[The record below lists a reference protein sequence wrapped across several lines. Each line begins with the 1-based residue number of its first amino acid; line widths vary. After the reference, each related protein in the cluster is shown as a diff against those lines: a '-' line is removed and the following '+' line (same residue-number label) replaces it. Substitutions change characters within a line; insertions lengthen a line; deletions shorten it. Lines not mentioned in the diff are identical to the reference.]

1 MDHRV
6 LAIFLTSFVTPFVN
20 STLSIALPQVARE
33 FGIPPAAAVSLLV
46 VLTLAVAALALP
58 MGRLSDV
65 VGAHRVFRAGLLV
78 ALAGLAASSTSP
90 SLYAL
95 YAALALMGGGLAAV
109 FGSNNALL
117 VQIAPPG
124 RRASVV
130 GMNSMFVYIGLVSGP
145 LVGGLL
151 ASVSWRLI
159 FLPAVVLTAL
169 AHLLVGPPPA
179 APGRGAGYDW
189 PGALLL
195 SSAVVLL
202 VMGFANVGLALT
214 GLVLL
219 ALAVV
224 LESRREAPILN
235 VRLFKDVV
243 FASSVASAFLNYL
256 STAALTP
263 ALSLLYQSVYGVPPG
278 ATGALL
284 SVMSIAMAVFAPLA
298 GRLSDR
304 YQPALLAAA
313 GSAILAASLFLYS
326 RGTPI
331 QWAPLY
337 LFAIGLGFALFI
349 VPNTTIIL
357 TSAPPGVASAM
368 VAEARVLGQSASNS
382 LAAYVLQR
390 AGGLEAGVYDLLT
403 LLGYFAVATAALSL
417 ARYLRRLAH

>member
-1 MDHRV
+1 
-6 LAIFLTSFVTPFVN
+6 LA
-20 STLSIALPQVARE
+20 
-33 FGIPPAAAVSLLV
+33 
-46 VLTLAVAALALP
+46 
-58 MGRLSDV
+58 
-65 VGAHRVFRAGLLV
+65 
-78 ALAGLAASSTSP
+78 
-90 SLYAL
+90 
-95 YAALALMGGGLAAV
+95 
-109 FGSNNALL
+109 
-117 VQIAPPG
+117 
-124 RRASVV
+124 
-130 GMNSMFVYIGLVSGP
+130 
-145 LVGGLL
+145 
-151 ASVSWRLI
+151 
-159 FLPAVVLTAL
+159 
-169 AHLLVGPPPA
+169 
-179 APGRGAGYDW
+179 
-189 PGALLL
+189 GALLL
-195 SSAVVLL
+195 SSAVALL
-202 VMGFANVGLALT
+202 VLGFANVNLASA

-235 VRLFKDVV
+235 VQLFKDVV
-243 FASSVASAFLNYL
+243 FASSVAAAFLNYL

-304 YQPALLAAA
+304 YQPMLLAAV

-326 RGTPI
+326 RSASL

-382 LAAYVLQR
+382 LAAYVLQM
-390 AGGLEAGVYDLLT
+390 AGDLETSVYGLLT
-403 LLGYFAVATAALSL
+403 LLGYFAVVSAVLGL
-417 ARYLRRLAH
+417 ARYRASPLGPSLAP